1 MVINQVITKSYPE
14 NLEGGF
20 MVCGIN
26 YGYSVA
32 DEEKEKVGTPVEVE
46 NQSFFSDATVRKT
59 DRFKNRV
66 LKWLRGWG
74 LEFVTTP
81 GIERAFERSFFQCNW
96 LDSQTRSVGS
106 DVQITNEV
114 LVNEAEGFLSLL
126 AQRKPSVIFL
136 FGSKLIEALNDERIR
151 PRVIAIFGERTTPKI
166 YTANIPDYQG
176 KKFPVRVQKFG
187 ETVVISSPHPQAQGL
202 SDAYM
207 TAIKLPIFAMEKLV
221 SKCFN
226 LPPLSLPSDE
236 AIQNTNEI
244 MAGFQDPLFP
254 EAASTFNVNQELP
267 VSALQRQFRIGYGRA
282 VVLYKALV
290 NAQPCAPGDSPQAS
304 HP

>member
-26 YGYSVA
+26 YGYSIA
-32 DEEKEKVGTPVEVE
+32 DEEKENAGAITEIEKP
-46 NQSFFSDATVRKT
+46 SFFSDGTVRKT

-66 LKWLRGWG
+66 LKWLKGWG

-81 GIERAFERSFFQCNW
+81 GMERAFERSFFQCNW
-96 LDSQTRSVGS
+96 LDSQTRSVSS
-106 DVQITNEV
+106 DGQITNEV
-114 LVNEAEGFLSLL
+114 LVNEAAGFLNLL

-136 FGSKLIEALNDERIR
+136 FGAKLIDALNDERIR
-151 PRVIAIFGERTTPKI
+151 PRVIAIFGERKDPKI
-166 YTANIPDYQG
+166 YTADIPNYQG

-187 ETVVISSPHPQAQGL
+187 ETIVISSPHPQAQGL

-207 TAIKLPIFAMEKLV
+207 AAIKLPIFAMEKLV
-221 SKCFN
+221 SKCFD
-226 LPPLSLPSDE
+226 LPSFSFPSDKDIE
-236 AIQNTNEI
+236 NTNEI
-244 MAGFQDPLFP
+244 MAGLQDPLFP
-254 EAASTFNVNQELP
+254 KAASTFSVNQELP
-267 VSALQRQFRIGYGRA
+267 ISALQRQFRIGYGRA
-282 VVLYKALV
+282 ASLYKALV
-290 NAQPCAPGDSPQAS
+290 NAQPIAPGEAPQPA